1 MTDPN
6 TIKKILELREQKLR
20 YSDIAAELGI
30 TKDTARYHCKAHG
43 LGSLVKT
50 SSPMF
55 SEEEGALV
63 ADMYLNKGMT
73 PSEIA
78 IKLGRSP
85 VGIRKY
91 LLRHGIKKA
100 RSYTT
105 PEANNIDK
113 IQLPKPIQDPIF
125 YPEKTITPKKVQ
137 INGKRYQDVS
147 EVYGL

>member
-6 TIKKILELREQKLR
+6 TIRKILELREQKLR

-30 TKDTARYHCKAHG
+30 TKDTARYYCKAHG
-43 LGSLVKT
+43 LDSLVKT

-55 SEEEGALV
+55 SEEDGAKA

-78 IKLGRSP
+78 VKLGRSP
-85 VGIRKY
+85 VGVRKY
-91 LLRHGIKKA
+91 LLRHGIKKT
-100 RSYTT
+100 RNYTI
-105 PEANNIDK
+105 PDAKNIDDVK
-113 IQLPKPIQDPIF
+113 LPEPIKDTVF
-125 YPEKTITPKKVQ
+125 YPERKITPKKVQ
-137 INGKRYQDVS
+137 INGKRYQDIS

>member
-30 TKDTARYHCKAHG
+30 TKDTARYYCKAHG

-50 SSPMF
+50 TSPMF

-91 LLRHGIKKA
+91 LLRHGIKKS

-105 PEANNIDK
+105 PKVNNIDK
-113 IQLPKPIQDPIF
+113 TQLPKPIEDPIY

-137 INGKRYQDVS
+137 INGKSYTDIS